1 MKGKNITYMPA
12 VDQLR
17 AIAALLII
25 FYHGLHVIG
34 YQLRFGQPFTF
45 DNWLHSD
52 NPLLAALIEGHTA
65 VALFMVLSGF
75 IFTYGARD
83 STVRYSGFIVN
94 RLLRIF
100 PLFLLLY
107 MTAVYLFPER
117 YTLLGLVQGILLQNN
132 LPGATFIE
140 PFTSLFW
147 TISVEFQFYL
157 IFPFLLRF
165 HRQGGPA
172 YLPMLIG
179 LFLLIRL
186 IGLALGAN
194 PRDYSYYTILG
205 RMDQFLFGMM
215 LAHIYRKRPQLPIAP
230 WVGLALSTV
239 GLGIALAGFHALG
252 GYPSTAWYKI
262 IWPTIEAALW
272 ACFIY
277 FYLVLFN
284 RPHGWIGRCLAF
296 VGEISFS
303 LYLVHLIVIQLVL
316 RQAVFVLP
324 TNFDTSLNASI
335 TTALVV
341 LPIAVALSALTYH
354 LIERPFLNLR
364 QAYLI
369 RPTAEADPPNV
380 AFQQGVTPVLLPSGD
395 GSNTSD

>member
-75 IFTYGARD
+75 IFTYGVGD
-83 STVRYSGFIVN
+83 NGIRYSGFILN
-94 RLLRIF
+94 RILRIF

-107 MTAVYLFPER
+107 IAAVYLFPEH
-117 YTLLGLVQGILLQNN
+117 YTLLGLVQGVLLQSN

-165 HRQGGPA
+165 HRQGGSA

-179 LFLLIRL
+179 LFLIIRL

-215 LAHIYRKRPQLPIAP
+215 LAHIYRKRPQIPIAP
-230 WVGLALSTV
+230 PIGLALSII
-239 GLGIALAGFHALG
+239 GLVIALAGLHALG
-252 GYPSTAWYKI
+252 GYPSTAWHKI

-284 RPHGWIGRCLAF
+284 RPLGQIGRCLAF
-296 VGEISFS
+296 IGEVSFS

-316 RQAVFVLP
+316 RQGVFILP
-324 TNFDTSLNASI
+324 SSFDPLLNASV
-335 TTALVV
+335 TTAIVV
-341 LPIAVALSALTYH
+341 LPVAVGLSALTYH

-369 RPTAEADPPNV
+369 RPKAEAHGSNV
-380 AFQQGVTPVLLPSGD
+380 ALEQGITPVLLPSGD
-395 GSNTSD
+395 ADTPPN